1 MKLFQRGKKGT
12 YWVDFCTSGI
22 RVRRSL
28 KTNNRD
34 EATRR
39 AAILISRAAKEEWEP
54 LPTSVPATEFFAEY
68 LKYSET
74 NKRHQSFLRDKT
86 TIECHFLPFLGS
98 ESVVWLGALK
108 AKTVEEYK
116 ISRRKLVSP
125 RTVSRELETIKHA
138 LGLAVE
144 WGYLAMNPAARVK
157 KFRVPKDQTPVYW
170 RSDEVQKILEG
181 ARGGPPWL
189 YYMALTATYTGL
201 RRAELCHLSW
211 DDVVWAAHYIQVRAS
226 GDFHTKTYRSRQVP
240 MASLLEVELDL
251 WYRSG
256 VENGLNGPYIF
267 GTRHRDE
274 RYATKVLRDLLK
286 QTELWRP
293 GVGWHSFRHT
303 FATRLAMTNCPMH
316 VIASYLGH
324 STERTTEL
332 YAHVVPDL
340 RGEFVERLGGC

>member
-28 KTNNRD
+28 KTSDRD

-54 LPTSVPATEFFAEY
+54 LPTAVLVTAFFSDY

-74 NKRHQSFLRDKT
+74 NKRHQSFLRDKI

-116 ISRRKLVSP
+116 ISRRRVVSP

-144 WGYLAMNPAARVK
+144 WGYLAKNPAAGVK
-157 KFRVPKDQTPVYW
+157 KFRVPKDQTPIYW
-170 RSDEVQKILEG
+170 SSDQVERILAG
-181 ARGGPPWL
+181 ARDGPPWL
-189 YYMALTATYTGL
+189 YFMILTATHTGL

-211 DDVVWAAHYIQVRAS
+211 DDVVWAGHYIQVRAS
-226 GDFHTKTYRSRQVP
+226 SNFHTKTYRSRQVP
-240 MASLLEVELDL
+240 MSSFLETELDL
-251 WYRSG
+251 WHGIGS
-256 VENGLNGPYIF
+256 EKGLNGPYVF
-267 GTRHRDE
+267 GNHHRDE

-286 QTELWRP
+286 QKNLWRP

-303 FATRLAMTNCPMH
+303 FATRLAMGNCPMH
-316 VIASYLGH
+316 VVASYLGH

-340 RGEFVERLGGC
+340 RRSFVEKLI